1 MAGVTSPSGAASTQ
15 RAPGAPELR
24 SATTSCGGPTSH
36 SPRAGSVTER
46 PGRRC
51 PVRHPVDAR
60 PPQDHR
66 RRSRR
71 AGGARRDPH
80 VGERSPLNPHADGRW
95 QHERDL
101 ADKWAGLTRGSRGL
115 DADDGVSRH
124 LNLPARPRTRPGER
138 PGTGRWIA
146 KVLLTEV
153 RRRVSDLP
161 TARRRIRGAG
171 GRTGVGTC
179 GRRRGCEGASGGPP
193 EPRG

>member
-1 MAGVTSPSGAASTQ
+1 MNHSLTRSARAHSGTVRYRGLLVSGRSLMAGVTSPSGAASTQ

-51 PVRHPVDAR
+51 PARHPVDAR
-60 PPQDHR
+60 PPQGHR

-80 VGERSPLNPHADGRW
+80 VGGRSPLNPHADGRW

-101 ADKWAGLTRGSRGL
+101 ADK
-115 DADDGVSRH
+115 
-124 LNLPARPRTRPGER
+124 
-138 PGTGRWIA
+138 
-146 KVLLTEV
+146 
-153 RRRVSDLP
+153 
-161 TARRRIRGAG
+161 
-171 GRTGVGTC
+171 
-179 GRRRGCEGASGGPP
+179 
-193 EPRG
+193 